1 MGGVG
6 RVRRIGRVGGITT
19 TTTTTTTTATATTFT
34 PAPFI
39 EAYRGKCSVF
49 PLLHYVIEKSL
60 KFDRED
66 CQNRLG
72 NEDLSIRLFG
82 KTGIYV

>member
-6 RVRRIGRVGGITT
+6 RVSRIGRVGEIT

-34 PAPFI
+34 PATFI
-39 EAYRGKCSVF
+39 EAYRKKCSVF

-66 CQNRLG
+66 GQKRLG
-72 NEDLSIRLFG
+72 NEDLICLAGRSIYSF
-82 KTGIYV
+82 I

>member
-6 RVRRIGRVGGITT
+6 RVSRIGRVGGITT
-19 TTTTTTTTATATTFT
+19 TTTTTTTATAT
-34 PAPFI
+34 FI

-60 KFDRED
+60 KFYRED
-66 CQNRLG
+66 CQNRLS
-72 NEDLSIRLFG
+72 NEDLICQAGRSICSF
-82 KTGIYV
+82 I